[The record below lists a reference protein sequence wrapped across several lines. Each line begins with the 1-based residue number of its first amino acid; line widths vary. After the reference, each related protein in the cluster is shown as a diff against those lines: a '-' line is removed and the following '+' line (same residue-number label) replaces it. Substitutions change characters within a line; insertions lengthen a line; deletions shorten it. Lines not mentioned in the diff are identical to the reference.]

1 MKLKT
6 IMVLALMVVIF
17 MSFSMLQAR
26 GEEFQG
32 PTLTAT
38 DTIAGRYTDPSS
50 FLTVEFPDGWTGI
63 DYLGSPLV
71 SPDGVLEDGGMAGW
85 PEVSMMAVVMKR
97 SGLEGMIS
105 DAADDESDYGCK
117 TLSTRYVTMQGVNA
131 IENVKEC
138 ASDGNYAKSKV
149 YIMPTQ
155 SQIAVLAYSV
165 TSAEKYEDYLPAFEQ
180 SVQTARLDG
189 KPVQVGSFVSRSL
202 GLERTTYPI
211 TVAGNPV
218 EIALE
223 SSSDIS
229 DFSFDEESKT
239 ISFTVAGSEDK
250 KGVTIVPAS
259 WALEGP
265 YTVMVD
271 GRPAQ
276 DVVVISDTTSQ
287 DEQTIVRLDY
297 SHSVHEISITGAAV
311 APEFPP
317 FVAGL
322 AAAGAIGA
330 GLAARKVLRIT

>member
-6 IMVLALMVVIF
+6 IIAVALMAVIF
-17 MSFSMLQAR
+17 MYFGMLQAR
-26 GEEFQG
+26 GEEVQG
-32 PTLTAT
+32 PTLTPT

-50 FLTVEFPDGWTGI
+50 FLAVEFPDGWTGI

-71 SPDGVLEDGGMAGW
+71 SPEGVLEDGGMAGW

-97 SGLEGMIS
+97 SGLESMIS
-105 DAADDESDYGCK
+105 DSADDKSDYGCK
-117 TLSTRYVTMQGVNA
+117 TLSTKYVSMQGVNA
-131 IENVKEC
+131 IENVEEC
-138 ASDGNYAKSKV
+138 ASEGVYAKSKV

-155 SQIAVLAYSV
+155 SRIAVLAYSV
-165 TSAEKYEDYLPAFEQ
+165 KSAEKYDEYLPAFEQ
-180 SVQTARLDG
+180 SVKTARLDG
-189 KPVQVGSFVSRSL
+189 EPVQISSFVSRSL

-223 SSSDIS
+223 SSSAIS
-229 DFSFDEESKT
+229 DFSFDEESRT
-239 ISFTVAGSEDK
+239 ISFTVTGSEDR

-265 YTVMVD
+265 YTVMID
-271 GRPAQ
+271 GRPAE
-276 DVVVISDTTSQ
+276 DFVVISDTTSQ

-297 SHSVHEISITGAAV
+297 GHSVHEISITGAAV
-311 APEFPP
+311 TPEFPP

-322 AAAGAIGA
+322 AARGMLGM
-330 GLAARKVLRIT
+330 